1 MAGSNLNSSNS
12 ACVQAKLLSPT
23 LCYPV
28 DCSLEGS
35 TCWWDSPGKEL
46 EWLPCPPPG
55 NLPDLEIKP
64 SSLTSP
70 VFAGGFFTTS
80 ATWEAMLA
88 MVILIKCWH
97 IPTIKKR
104 ERENSLDA
112 IFFLWH
118 RTSFPLVRFVDSTL
132 HSFKILPFFSN
143 CLDSSN
149 SYKTVFHQQRLLQFI

>member
-1 MAGSNLNSSNS
+1 M
-12 ACVQAKLLSPT
+12 
-23 LCYPV
+23 
-28 DCSLEGS
+28 
-35 TCWWDSPGKEL
+35 
-46 EWLPCPPPG
+46 PPPG

-104 ERENSLDA
+104 EREQSGCHL
-112 IFFLWH
+112 L
-118 RTSFPLVRFVDSTL
+118 PLAQNF
-132 HSFKILPFFSN
+132 LPFGEICGQYFAQ
-143 CLDSSN
+143 L
-149 SYKTVFHQQRLLQFI
+149 